1 MSLLDMT
8 SDLMI
13 ALDYSLIAF
22 ERNKASN
29 ISPCCISHMD
39 ASGLLSDE
47 IRFL

>member
-1 MSLLDMT
+1 L
-8 SDLMI
+8 
-13 ALDYSLIAF
+13 ALDYSLFIAF